1 MVKIVLASKSPRR
14 QELLSNIGVDFTVFT
29 QDVDESVD
37 RSFSPRKTVEILA
50 ERKCLASVKKLSP
63 GSVVISADTVVS
75 ADGKIFGKPRDK
87 QDAYNMLRSLSGQWH
102 EVLTGIAVS
111 DGEKTV
117 VESEVSKVCFR
128 PLTDDE
134 ILKYIDTNEFADKA
148 GGYGIQEL
156 GCLFVDKI
164 EGDYFNIV
172 GLPIGRLM
180 GILKRTFEY
189 DILDLMAKK
198 HKHLNEK

>member
-29 QDVDESVD
+29 QDVDENVD

-50 ERKCLASVKKLSP
+50 ERRCLASVKKLSP

-134 ILKYIDTNEFADKA
+134 IDNFNYHIFYNLMLRIKWID
-148 GGYGIQEL
+148 YPEL
-156 GCLFVDKI
+156 QKKTKSKKK
-164 EGDYFNIV
+164 V
-172 GLPIGRLM
+172 GV
-180 GILKRTFEY
+180 
-189 DILDLMAKK
+189 
-198 HKHLNEK
+198 